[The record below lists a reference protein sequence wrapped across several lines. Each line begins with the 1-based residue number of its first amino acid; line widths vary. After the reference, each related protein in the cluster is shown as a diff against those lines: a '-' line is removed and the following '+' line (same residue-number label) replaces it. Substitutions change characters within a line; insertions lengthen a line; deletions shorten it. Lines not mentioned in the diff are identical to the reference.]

1 MALTHEEMP
10 APLLSSNLP
19 DWQRDPDLFALVIS
33 GVQVLDEY
41 PWRVRFRGTAS
52 NRIPRL
58 VEALQ
63 FDRAPE
69 TLGELFALLGY
80 GGMLHEALLRI
91 ERLPVGQRPDAI
103 AEEVRVASTEYPAD
117 YGEAMLAYLTRD
129 LVALSV
135 IHSNYYPILVRS
147 MGDAIDNAVRWFL
160 DNADEAA
167 PSRTLQ

>member
-1 MALTHEEMP
+1 MALTPDMQLFP
-10 APLLSSNLP
+10 SASLP

-41 PWRVRFRGTAS
+41 PWRIRFCGSAS

-63 FDRAPE
+63 FERPPE
-69 TLGELFALLGY
+69 ILGELFALLGY

-91 ERLPVGQRPDAI
+91 ERLPVGQRPAAI

-117 YGEAMLAYLTRD
+117 HGEAMLAYLTRD
-129 LVALSV
+129 LAALSE
-135 IHSNYYPILVRS
+135 IHRDYFPKLLRS
-147 MGDAIDNAVRWFL
+147 MGPAIDDAVRWFL
-160 DNADEAA
+160 DNADDARPPRA
-167 PSRTLQ
+167 LQ